1 MKHLLDKTMRCA
13 AAGALAVAL
22 MAGAAA
28 ADLYK
33 VTATGTGAAPFIV
46 NTAIAKVV
54 NTHVDGVEF
63 QVRATGAATR
73 HFVDAATG
81 KADFIFGSS
90 TINWLLVNHF
100 GPFKDFTN
108 GPELEEKVGM
118 IFAYQIGPYHYLT
131 RADSGIMSLDDLR
144 GRTVFAGPPGGA
156 ATGVV
161 LRAIEEATG
170 IKAEEMRVQQYGFDS
185 AMQAFQDDKL
195 DVLVISTNVPSPSIQ
210 QFALTKEIRI
220 LNVPLE
226 KVTIRTNVG
235 GTANEIAPDA
245 YGDNQVNETPVTT
258 HGAIVNFSAGMH
270 VDEEVVYQ
278 VTKAIWENLDEI
290 HETAQW
296 MPTTV
301 TPEKALSQ
309 IAGRLHPGAERYY
322 REQGWDIPAPMV
334 YTPGN

>member
-1 MKHLLDKTMRCA
+1 MRGA
-13 AAGALAVAL
+13 AMGALALGL

-28 ADLYK
+28 AELYK
-33 VTATGTGAAPFIV
+33 VTSIAPGTAPFIV

-54 NTHVDGVEF
+54 NTHVEDVEF
-63 QVRATGAATR
+63 QIGATGAATK
-73 HFVDAATG
+73 HFVDAAMG
-81 KADFIFGSS
+81 KVDFLFGSS
-90 TINWLLVNHF
+90 TINWLLVNHL
-100 GPFKDFTN
+100 GPYQSFTN
-108 GPELEEKVGM
+108 GPELESNVGM
-118 IFAYQIGPYHYLT
+118 IFAYQIGPYHYIT

-144 GRTVFAGPPGGA
+144 GRSVFAGPPGGA

-170 IKAEEMRVQQYGFDS
+170 IKPEEMEVQQFGFDA

-195 DVLVISTNVPSPSIQ
+195 DVIVLSTNVPSPSVQ
-210 QFALTKEIRI
+210 QFALTKQIRI

-270 VDEEVVYQ
+270 VDEEVVYE
-278 VTKAIWENLDEI
+278 VTRAIWENLDEI

-301 TPEKALSQ
+301 TPEMALSQ

-322 REQGWDIPAPMV
+322 REQGWEIPAPMV